1 MSLLKL
7 GQVEHYVTL
16 FNSLF
21 LPQGLALYRSM
32 ERHFGSFVLWVVCAD
47 IETYDILKRLDLP
60 HLRVLKLSEL
70 ETDVLKKVKP
80 ERSVREYFW
89 TLTPYAP
96 RFVFE
101 ADDTV
106 SRVTYIDAD
115 LWFRK
120 SPNALFEEL
129 NSSGKAV
136 LITDHGYSPEFDLSA
151 TSGQFCVQFMVF
163 DRERGEPVRRWWEE
177 RCTEWCFAR
186 EENGY
191 FGDQKY
197 LDDWPERFGKL
208 VHVLS
213 DHSLTLAPWNAT
225 RFPYGN
231 SVFYHFQGVRIISN
245 QIIEVGSYPL
255 PQTLVKYV
263 YRPYFS
269 DLRSAIESLSVV
281 GYQLKPQSRKVSL
294 IRRAYHQV
302 KRIFSAPRPYSQMRW

>member
-1 MSLLKL
+1 MSSLMPGAL
-7 GQVEHYVTL
+7 EHYVTL

-21 LPQGLALYRSM
+21 LPQGLALYSSM
-32 ERHFGSFVLWVVCAD
+32 GRHFGPFILWVVCAD
-47 IETYDILKRLDLP
+47 KETYDILKKLDLP
-60 HLRVLKLSEL
+60 HLRTLKLSEL
-70 ETDVLKKVKP
+70 ETEILKRVKS

-101 ADDTV
+101 ADVSV

-115 LWFRK
+115 LWFRR
-120 SPNALFEEL
+120 SPKALFEEL
-129 NSSGKAV
+129 DDAGKAV

-163 DRERGEPVRRWWEE
+163 NRDRGETVRKWWEE

-186 EENGY
+186 EEDGR

-197 LDDWPERFGKL
+197 LDDWPERFGEL
-208 VHVLS
+208 VHVLRN
-213 DHSLTLAPWNAT
+213 HGLTLAPWNAT

-231 SVFYHFQGVRIISN
+231 SVLFHFQGVRIVSE

-255 PQTLVKYV
+255 PPILVKNV
-263 YRPYFS
+263 YQPYFS
-269 DLRSAIESLSVV
+269 DLKAAVKRLSEV
-281 GYQLKPQSRKVSL
+281 GYQLRPQAPKVSL
-294 IRRAYHQV
+294 FRRSYHMF
-302 KRIFSAPRPYSQMRW
+302 KAIICRPRPYSQVRW